1 MNSKWDIGQPKVPA
15 TKNNMRDVIQHRASE
30 NSTEVSLGEIWHDA
44 EGDDKHYM
52 AQAGGNFPIASGDDL
67 DALKARV
74 DVETDANG
82 KGIKRVLTTLENDPD
97 TEAGEVA
104 FYAKLAGG
112 VLEGFFRY
120 PSSGT
125 VLQLTSNGSLN
136 VIAAPSVIR
145 FTVMGDAV
153 EADDLIEA
161 LPGIPGTIAAIH
173 GRLKAGTSL
182 DVTIYNESDVVATL
196 TITPT
201 GVSLTSG
208 LANTA
213 VTALSCVSLSVSN
226 PVGGPVNGKVVVVV
240 NPS

>member
-1 MNSKWDIGQPKVPA
+1 MNSKWAAGQGNVPA
-15 TKNNMRDVIQHRASE
+15 TKGNIREIIQNHASGSSSE
-30 NSTEVSLGEIWHDA
+30 LSPGEVFHDA
-44 EGDDKHYM
+44 AGDDKHYM
-52 AQAGGNFPIASGDDL
+52 CQAGGVFRIAEGEAQ

-82 KGIKRVLTTLENDPD
+82 KGIKRVLVAQTEDPD
-97 TEAGEVA
+97 TNSGEVV
-104 FYAKLAGG
+104 FYAKLVEG
-112 VLEGFFRY
+112 VVEVFARY

-136 VIAAPSVIR
+136 VMAAPSVIR

-153 EADDLIEA
+153 AADDLIEA

-173 GRLKAGTSL
+173 GRLKTGTSL
-182 DVTIYNESDVVATL
+182 DVTIYNDGNLVATL

-201 GVSLTSG
+201 GISLTSD
-208 LANTA
+208 LANNA

-226 PVGGPVNGKVVVVV
+226 PVGDPVNGKVAVVV